1 MIQQGAAS
9 GEDRLKPPTAAGS
22 VKCAALF
29 VLAGVMASA
38 SLAAAAGA
46 AGWLGA
52 GLAILMLAIAVVDA
66 RSLIIPNGLN
76 LAAFLLALAAAAIGA
91 SPASWPGAAL
101 AVGLAMIRAA
111 VLGLAFLALRA
122 LYGRLRG
129 REGIGLGDVKLAAV
143 AGAWLDWPL
152 MPVAVEIAAL
162 AALAVYAL
170 GRWAGQRP
178 FDAAETLPFGL
189 FFAPAIWLCWL
200 IETGIFAF

>member
-1 MIQQGAAS
+1 MIERSAAS
-9 GEDRLKPPTAAGS
+9 GEDRLKPLTAAGP
-22 VKCAALF
+22 VKCAVVL
-29 VLAGVMASA
+29 VLAGAMAGVSV
-38 SLAAAAGA
+38 AATRGA
-46 AGWLGA
+46 PGWFGA
-52 GLAILMLAIAVVDA
+52 GLALLMLAIATIDA

-76 LAAFLLALAAAAIGA
+76 LAAFLLGLAAAALGP
-91 SPASWPGAAL
+91 SPEVWPGAAL
-101 AVGLAMIRAA
+101 GVGLAMIRAA

-122 LYGRLRG
+122 LYWRLRG

-189 FFAPAIWLCWL
+189 FFAPAIWICWL
-200 IETGIFAF
+200 IETGVFAF